1 MGEDPLEKTRELKY
15 EYSRLIL
22 PIGPVHPALKEPVHF
37 KVTVKGEEIQ
47 DVALSLSHA
56 HRGIEALAET
66 RNIVQ
71 NMYLVER
78 ICGICSH
85 THTTCFVQAV
95 EEIKDLQPPERA
107 LYLRTLIFELE
118 RIHSHLLWAGVMAYE
133 MGFDTL
139 FMYTWTAREKVLDL
153 FEETTGNRVHHS
165 MNIIG
170 GVRWDLT
177 PEMIQRT
184 YRVVEDIEKAC
195 AFIWKSFQS
204 RTAEKRLTGV
214 GLLSTDDARSL
225 CVVGPTA
232 RASGLTLDIR
242 RDDPYAAYRDLKDSF
257 SVALTQRPDHV
268 TGYRLLA
275 YAQLGQGRP
284 DQAFETLSAGLAR
297 TYPTGRFA
305 GHLRVL
311 ADDRQLVA
319 AAWLRRATGARR
331 AAVQERLTRANVR
344 PASRPSLRFVLSW
357 ETDANDVDLHVRDA
371 RGGHAYYQQPNLG
384 SGGRLYADVTTG
396 YGPESFAVEGKP
408 RAFPYKLQVH
418 YYARGPMGYGMGAVQ
433 VIRHDGAGDVTVEER
448 PFVATQDQQWVDLG
462 QVKGAI

>member
-1 MGEDPLEKTRELKY
+1 LGEGAIDKTRELKY

-95 EEIKDLQPPERA
+95 EEIKGLQPPERA

-184 YRVVEDIEKAC
+184 SRVVEDIEKAC

-204 RTAEKRLTGV
+204 RTADKRLTGV

-257 SVALTQRPDHV
+257 SVALDNGADCRARLEVRMNELQESVNLVRTILDQLPGGDIKPADSQVRLMRVPVGEAFSRVEAPRGELTYYVLTDGKEGLQRLKVRTPS
-268 TGYRLLA
+268 LA
-275 YAQLGQGRP
+275 N
-284 DQAFETLSAGLAR
+284 FAGLKNMLVGGEIADI
-297 TYPTGRFA
+297 PV
-305 GHLRVL
+305 VL
-311 ADDRQLVA
+311 ASIDPCMSCTNRVA
-319 AAWLRRATGARR
+319 AVDAETGK
-331 AAVQERLTRANVR
+331 ERLIDFNDIRRR
-344 PASRPSLRFVLSW
+344 PA
-357 ETDANDVDLHVRDA
+357 
-371 RGGHAYYQQPNLG
+371 
-384 SGGRLYADVTTG
+384 
-396 YGPESFAVEGKP
+396 
-408 RAFPYKLQVH
+408 
-418 YYARGPMGYGMGAVQ
+418 
-433 VIRHDGAGDVTVEER
+433 
-448 PFVATQDQQWVDLG
+448 
-462 QVKGAI
+462 

>member
-1 MGEDPLEKTRELKY
+1 LGEGAIDKTRDLKY

-95 EEIKDLQPPERA
+95 EEIKGLQAPERA

-153 FEETTGNRVHHS
+153 FEETTGNRVHHA

-177 PEMIQRT
+177 PDMIQRT
-184 YRVVEDIEKAC
+184 SRVVEDIEKAC
-195 AFIWKSFQS
+195 TFIWKSFQS
-204 RTAEKRLTGV
+204 RTADKRLTGV

-257 SVALTQRPDHV
+257 SVALDNGADCRARLEVRMKELQESVNLVRAILDQLPGGDIKPADSQVRLMRVPVGEAFSRVEAPRGELTYYVLTDGKEGLQRLKVRTPSLANFAGLKNMLVGGEIADIPV
-268 TGYRLLA
+268 VLASIDPCMSCTNRVAAVDTETGK
-275 YAQLGQGRP
+275 
-284 DQAFETLSAGLAR
+284 ETLID
-297 TYPTGRFA
+297 FN
-305 GHLRVL
+305 
-311 ADDRQLVA
+311 DI
-319 AAWLRRATGARR
+319 RR
-331 AAVQERLTRANVR
+331 R
-344 PASRPSLRFVLSW
+344 PA
-357 ETDANDVDLHVRDA
+357 
-371 RGGHAYYQQPNLG
+371 
-384 SGGRLYADVTTG
+384 
-396 YGPESFAVEGKP
+396 
-408 RAFPYKLQVH
+408 
-418 YYARGPMGYGMGAVQ
+418 
-433 VIRHDGAGDVTVEER
+433 
-448 PFVATQDQQWVDLG
+448 
-462 QVKGAI
+462 